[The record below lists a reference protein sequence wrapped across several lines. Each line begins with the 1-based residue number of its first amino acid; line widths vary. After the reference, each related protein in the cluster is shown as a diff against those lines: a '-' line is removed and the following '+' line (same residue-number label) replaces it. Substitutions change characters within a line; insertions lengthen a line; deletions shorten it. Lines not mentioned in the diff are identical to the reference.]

1 MKTILVVN
9 YMIKVTSQCF
19 KQMIEPTEK
28 EVSTPMLAAGD
39 AGKKQIQKT
48 VSFTGTYTWDND
60 GSGTMDLL
68 SST

>member
-9 YMIKVTSQCF
+9 YMIKVTSPCF

-28 EVSTPMLAAGD
+28 EVSTPMLPAVD

-48 VSFTGTYTWDND
+48 VSFRGTYTWDND

>member
-1 MKTILVVN
+1 ML
-9 YMIKVTSQCF
+9 Q
-19 KQMIEPTEK
+19 

>member
-28 EVSTPMLAAGD
+28 EVSRPMLAAGD
-39 AGKKQIQKT
+39 AGS
-48 VSFTGTYTWDND
+48 SFTGTYTWDND